1 MRLNSDSSDSSD
13 SSVVSASVDNN
24 LETETTIINPYNFN
38 NVLIT
43 QKDITSI
50 LSKYDIHLEPN
61 NLDLYQNA
69 FVHKSYTKKNP
80 DNYENDV
87 EIADKPEGALELFNK
102 DNERLEFLGDSVLNI
117 IAAKY
122 LFERY
127 PNRNEGF
134 MTRIR
139 TKLVNGDTL
148 GKHAKEMDFG
158 KFVII
163 SRHVEDKCNGRTSEK
178 ILEDVFEAF
187 FGALLLDFNEIIP
200 ENTNAIFQNFYSGI
214 GYQVCEQLFI
224 NIIEE
229 KIDFADIILNDTN
242 YKDQILRYY
251 QHTFGHPP
259 KYKEVMVDGIG
270 RDRIFTMGIL
280 DSKGDVLIQ
289 GSGKSKKKAEQDASK
304 NALIHFNVIK

>member
-1 MRLNSDSSDSSD
+1 M
-13 SSVVSASVDNN
+13 
-24 LETETTIINPYNFN
+24 LEENECGSEITIINPYNFN

-43 QKDITSI
+43 KKDITNI

-87 EIADKPEGALELFNK
+87 EIAEKPEGALELFDK

-127 PNRNEGF
+127 PNKNEGF

-139 TKLVNGDTL
+139 TKLVNGNTL
-148 GKHAKEMDFG
+148 CNHAKEMELD

-163 SRHVEDKCNGRTSEK
+163 SRHVEDKCNGRTSEN
-178 ILEDVFEAF
+178 ILEDIFEAF
-187 FGALLLDFNEIIP
+187 FGALLLDFNEVIP
-200 ENTNAIFQNFYSGI
+200 ENTNEIFQNFYSGI

-259 KYKEVMVDGIG
+259 KYKEIMVDGIG
-270 RDRIFTMGIL
+270 RDRVFTMGIL
-280 DSKGDVLIQ
+280 TSDGDVLIQ
-289 GSGKSKKKAEQDASK
+289 GSGKSKKKAEQEASK
-304 NALIHFNVIK
+304 NALIHFNILSSY

>member
-1 MRLNSDSSDSSD
+1 MFS
-13 SSVVSASVDNN
+13 SASSSEENIIEPE
-24 LETETTIINPYNFN
+24 LEPEITIINPYNFN

-43 QKDITSI
+43 RKDITSI

-61 NLDLYQNA
+61 NLDIYQNA

-80 DNYENDV
+80 DDYENEV
-87 EIADKPEGALELFNK
+87 EIAKKPEGALELFKK

-117 IAAKY
+117 VAAKY

-139 TKLVNGDTL
+139 TKLVNGDIL

-200 ENTNAIFQNFYSGI
+200 ENTNDIFQHFYSGI

-229 KIDFADIILNDTN
+229 KIDFTDIIINDTN

-251 QHTFGHPP
+251 QHAFGHPP
-259 KYKEVMVDGIG
+259 KYKEIMVNGIG
-270 RDRIFTMGIL
+270 RDRIFTMGVL

-304 NALIHFNVIK
+304 NALIHLNVLTS

>member
-1 MRLNSDSSDSSD
+1 MQTSLSDTDTDSISENE
-13 SSVVSASVDNN
+13 S
-24 LETETTIINPYNFN
+24 ETTIINPYNFN
-38 NVLIT
+38 NNLIT
-43 QKDITSI
+43 QKDITCI

-69 FVHKSYTKKNP
+69 FIHKSYTKKNP
-80 DNYENDV
+80 KDFDNEI
-87 EIADKPEGALELFNK
+87 EIAEKPEGALELFDR

-122 LFERY
+122 LYERY
-127 PNRNEGF
+127 PTKNEGF
-134 MTRIR
+134 MTRLR

-148 GKHAKEMDFG
+148 GKHAKEMNFG
-158 KFVII
+158 KYLVI
-163 SRHVEDKCNGRTSEK
+163 SRHVEDKCEGRESIK

-187 FGALLLDFNEIIP
+187 FGALFLDFNEIIP
-200 ENTNAIFQNFYSGI
+200 ENTNEIFQNFYSGI

-229 KIDFADIILNDTN
+229 KIDFADLILNDTN

-259 KYKEVMVDGIG
+259 KYKEIMVDGIG

>member
-1 MRLNSDSSDSSD
+1 MSISSNSDSQ
-13 SSVVSASVDNN
+13 
-24 LETETTIINPYNFN
+24 EITIINPYNFN
-38 NVLIT
+38 NMLIT

-50 LSKYDIHLEPN
+50 LSNYDIHLEPN

-69 FVHKSYTKKNP
+69 FIHKSYTQKDP
-80 DNYENDV
+80 ANYENEV
-87 EIADKPEGALELFNK
+87 EIADKPEGALELFDK

-122 LFERY
+122 LFERF

-148 GKHAKEMDFG
+148 GKHAKEMGLG
-158 KFVII
+158 KYIII

-187 FGALLLDFNEIIP
+187 FGALFLDFNEIIP
-200 ENTNAIFQNFYSGI
+200 ENTNNIFENFYSGI

-251 QHTFGHPP
+251 QQHFSHPP
-259 KYKEVMVDGIG
+259 KYKEIMVDGIG

-280 DSKGDVLIQ
+280 DSNGEVLIQ
-289 GSGKSKKKAEQDASK
+289 GSGKSKKKAEQEASK
-304 NALIHFNVIK
+304 NALIYYNVIKN